1 MKPHPLY
8 PSSISPQ
15 PVMLGSRELHLPNA
29 LNHPV
34 ERPCGINLH
43 VPTGADSTPRFGH
56 LFFLVSATH
65 LQHPCTSH
73 ESHLQ
78 PDPVSGSASEK
89 NQTDKT
95 KGHLRKMLMT
105 SCHGG
110 EWGLGERMKWAGGVG
125 HVFTAPLILWF
136 TFMNG
141 GLSTLPEC

>member
-15 PVMLGSRELHLPNA
+15 PVMLGSQELHLPNA
-29 LNHPV
+29 LNHSV

-73 ESHLQ
+73 ASHLQ

-89 NQTDKT
+89 SQTDKT
-95 KGHLRKMLMT
+95 RGHLRKNANDKLPRWVVGV
-105 SCHGG
+105 GG
-110 EWGLGERMKWAGGVG
+110 EDEGGRRGGACLQSTADSLVYIHERSLK
-125 HVFTAPLILWF
+125 H
-136 TFMNG
+136 
-141 GLSTLPEC
+141 ST